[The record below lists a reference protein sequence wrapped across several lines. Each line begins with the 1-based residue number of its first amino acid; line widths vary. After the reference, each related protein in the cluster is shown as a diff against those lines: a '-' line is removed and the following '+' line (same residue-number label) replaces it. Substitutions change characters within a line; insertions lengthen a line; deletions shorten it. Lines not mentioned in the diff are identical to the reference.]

1 MTSLPS
7 RRLSIEGRTYEG
19 ERLRLSLS
27 VAKKL
32 YRCPG
37 CGRPIGIGTEH
48 VFVSYLDADPP
59 FDHEHWH
66 GSCSEDRLVR
76 AFASTTT
83 VPAPR
88 APRPTRRRRR

>member
-1 MTSLPS
+1 M
-7 RRLSIEGRTYEG
+7 SIEGRTYEG

-27 VAKKL
+27 IAKKL

-37 CGRPIGIGTEH
+37 CREPIGIGREH

-66 GSCSEDRLVR
+66 RDCSEDRLIR
-76 AFASTTT
+76 ALATSRN

-88 APRPTRRRRR
+88 PPRPSRSGRRR